1 MHSAADS
8 AVTAG
13 KSSLPDVSVETQI
26 IILEKLCWGQI
37 RFSVGSEE
45 KISTERKRETEDM
58 EEDMIYLRVASRV
71 EKLWTGRSLGF
82 IDIDLTERI

>member
-45 KISTERKRETEDM
+45 KISTKRKRETE
-58 EEDMIYLRVASRV
+58 ENG
-71 EKLWTGRSLGF
+71 GRY
-82 IDIDLTERI
+82 DLSPSGISSGEVVDWPQSGLYRH